1 MKINKIENIYIR
13 IPREEAYPS
22 LSKRFPLPEYFETR
36 LVHISTDE
44 GIDGY
49 AEGVAGA
56 YAARRLIGKDPTMI
70 ERFLDEGIIENE
82 PFLEHA
88 LWDVI
93 GKAAGQPV
101 YKLLGG
107 HKNKIKVYLTTVWK
121 DRRKGVFGDPEEW
134 AYVAEFF
141 VKHGFKAMK
150 IQVHRPDP
158 FEDLKTIKA
167 IRDRVGDKIEIMC
180 DRTGRPDG
188 RVWSHYTA
196 LKMARELE
204 KLNVAWLEE
213 PLDRNDLDGLSEL
226 AAAVDIPITGGE
238 AERGIHK
245 FKLFLEKRCFDI
257 VQPDVHWGNG
267 ILVAKKIA
275 ALAEAYCKPCI
286 FHGSDGL
293 GAASTLQASGA
304 VPNCPW
310 FELTTHALQPP
321 YPYSPPE
328 PPILPWERW
337 EPFNLLLK
345 DKPLYEIEDGYIK
358 IPENPG
364 LGLRINEEAIEKYA
378 ATRGL

>member
-36 LVHISTDE
+36 LVHVSTDE

-49 AEGVAGA
+49 AEGTAGA
-56 YAARRLIGKDPTMI
+56 SAARRLIGRDPASI
-70 ERFLDEGIIENE
+70 ERFLEEGIIENE

-107 HKNKIKVYLTTVWK
+107 HKSKVKVYLTTVWK

-257 VQPDVHWGNG
+257 IQPDVHWGNG

-304 VPNCPW
+304 VSNCPW

-345 DKPLYEIEDGYIK
+345 DKPLYKIEDGYIK

-364 LGLRINEEAIEKYA
+364 LGVRINEEAIEKYA
-378 ATRGL
+378 VTRGL